1 MVIHAITCGA
11 TVYHDSLCLTA
22 EQSRS
27 REVLAN
33 RGKTLPLIND
43 ELSNLSYVNEPSEAL
58 IFSILVMTT
67 EPLDASPQTMDMD
80 SRITHPFRLSHMQLG
95 WERSFVGVPYD
106 QVHHHGLYVLV
117 GRRRGELAS
126 LQNRA
131 LAKMISNHDVLMAA

>member
-1 MVIHAITCGA
+1 MAIHAIICGA
-11 TVYHDSLCLTA
+11 TAHRDSLCLTA
-22 EQSRS
+22 KQSRS
-27 REVLAN
+27 REVLAH
-33 RGKTLPLIND
+33 RGEALRLIND

-58 IFSILVMTT
+58 IFSILAMTT
-67 EPLDASPQTMDMD
+67 EPLDASPQTMGMG
-80 SRITHPFRLSHMQLG
+80 SHTTHRLCLSHMQQG
-95 WERSFVGVPYD
+95 WERSFVGVWYN